1 MVTAHDKIAD
11 AAIYDVA
18 DKLQTAARTQQ
29 PIAGPRRNRRGQH
42 RRRLCRAARTHRS
55 QGRRGRVIVGRK
67 IGLTS
72 PAVQRQLGV
81 DQPDFGVLLADMEVS
96 STGSVPS
103 HRLLQPK
110 VEAEI
115 AFVLRADLVAGF
127 DDSEHI
133 RAAVDYAVAALEI
146 VDSRIRQWD
155 ITIADTVAD
164 NASAGLFMLGNRRLT
179 LDEFEP
185 REVTMRMYV
194 DDQLVSHGDGSA
206 CLGDPLNAL
215 AWLAR
220 AAPPTASRCSPV
232 RSCCRV
238 RWARWS
244 SHHRVLAYTPKSRH
258 WGCFPP
264 ISHFWR
270 SREQDKSRHYRI
282 RQHRHRSDDQDS
294 ADVQAP

>member
-18 DKLQTAARTQQ
+18 DKLQTAARTRQ
-29 PIAGPRRNRRGQH
+29 PIAPVRAVIGADNIDAAYAVQRELIDRRV
-42 RRRLCRAARTHRS
+42 AA
-55 QGRRGRVIVGRK
+55 GGVIVGRK

-220 AAPPTASRCSPV
+220 AAAAYGEPLLAGQIVLSGALGPMVVAPPGTRIHAEIAPLGLLS
-232 RSCCRV
+232 
-238 RWARWS
+238 A
-244 SHHRVLAYTPKSRH
+244 
-258 WGCFPP
+258 
-264 ISHFWR
+264 HF
-270 SREQDKSRHYRI
+270 SFLEES
-282 RQHRHRSDDQDS
+282 
-294 ADVQAP
+294 